1 VRTDGPPQQLS
12 RRPFGVVLL
21 AFLWLFY
28 GALAVLLVLD
38 VPGVPPAGIVR
49 PFATFGLLEPAA
61 GVLAAI
67 SLVIA
72 LGLWFLQPWAWVLAM
87 LLAGIGLA
95 SDIVAWFDGRD
106 AYVSLLFGVVIAFYL
121 NQAAVRRR
129 FRIGIEEDLPAVTLA
144 DGERD
149 ER

>member
-1 VRTDGPPQQLS
+1 MRTEGPPPQLP

-21 AFLWLFY
+21 ALLWLAY
-28 GALAVLLVLD
+28 AGLAVLVVLD
-38 VPGVPPAGIVR
+38 VPGVPPPGVVR
-49 PFATFGLLEPAA
+49 PFAAFGLLEPAA

-67 SLVIA
+67 ALVIA

-95 SDIVAWFDGRD
+95 TDIVGWFNGRE
-106 AYVSLLFGVVIAFYL
+106 AYLSLLFGVVIAFYL
-121 NQAAVRRR
+121 NQSAVRRR
-129 FRIGIEEDLPAVTLA
+129 FRIGVKEEVPAVTLA
-144 DGERD
+144 DGERR